1 MPRLTSRDYK
11 ASRRG
16 SWDMG
21 RYRQFLYGAGV
32 GVVLASAAFLYL
44 GTRQHP
50 EAPAGAAQSAHAAVL
65 AALPTAARRRAAA
78 GAQVFSYPDMLA
90 KSQVALPPPDKRA
103 KHVPASHRAQDTVH

>member
-16 SWDMG
+16 SLDVG
-21 RYRQFLYGAGV
+21 RHRQFLYGAGV
-32 GVVLASAAFLYL
+32 GVVLASAAFLYT

-50 EAPAGAAQSAHAAVL
+50 AEPAGAAQSPHAAVL
-65 AALPTAARRRAAA
+65 AAADGGAT

-103 KHVPASHRAQDTVH
+103 KHVPTSHRAQDTAH